1 MAVLVAE
8 AAPGRDRLA
17 RILDGR
23 DVEFASTCVEARL
36 RLRTRSYDLIV
47 IGAHFDSSTALE
59 LAQEVLRDDAHR
71 PVICV
76 YCVPFRTPSARRS
89 FEAFRIASSALGA
102 AEVLNLL
109 EFPDD
114 EAGNARVRRM
124 LDRLMEAE
132 H

>member
-8 AAPGRDRLA
+8 ATPGRERLA

-23 DVEFASTCVEARL
+23 DVEFASTCVEARV
-36 RLRTRSYDLIV
+36 RLRERPYELIV

-59 LAQEVLRDDAHR
+59 LVQEVLRGEAPC

-76 YCVPFRTPSARRS
+76 HCMPFRTPSARRS
-89 FEAFRIASSALGA
+89 FDAFRLASSALGA

-114 EAGNARVRRM
+114 EAGNARVRTM
-124 LDRLMEAE
+124 LERLMAAGR
-132 H
+132 

>member
-8 AAPGRDRLA
+8 AVPGRDRLA

-23 DVEFASTCVEARL
+23 DVEFASTCAEARV
-36 RLRTRSYDLIV
+36 RLHERPYDLVV
-47 IGAHFDSSTALE
+47 IGAHFDSSTALD
-59 LAQEVLRDDAHR
+59 LIQEVLRGEATC

-76 YCVPFRTPSARRS
+76 HCVPFATPSARRS
-89 FEAFRIASSALGA
+89 FEAFRLASSALGA

-124 LDRLMEAE
+124 LERMMEVE
-132 H
+132 R